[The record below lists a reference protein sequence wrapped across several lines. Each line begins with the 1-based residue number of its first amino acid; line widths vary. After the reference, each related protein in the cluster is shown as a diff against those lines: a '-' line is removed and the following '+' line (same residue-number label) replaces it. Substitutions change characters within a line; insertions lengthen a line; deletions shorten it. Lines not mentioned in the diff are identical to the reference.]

1 MKRNDLL
8 ALAGLAALTLLAVVG
23 KVGGEAVVTFVVGLA
38 LKPEVLDRP

>member
-8 ALAGLAALTLLAVVG
+8 AGLGLAALTLLAVLG

-38 LKPEVLDRP
+38 LKPEALDR

>member
-8 ALAGLAALTLLAVVG
+8 AALGLVALTLLAALG

-38 LKPEVLDRP
+38 LKPETLDRP